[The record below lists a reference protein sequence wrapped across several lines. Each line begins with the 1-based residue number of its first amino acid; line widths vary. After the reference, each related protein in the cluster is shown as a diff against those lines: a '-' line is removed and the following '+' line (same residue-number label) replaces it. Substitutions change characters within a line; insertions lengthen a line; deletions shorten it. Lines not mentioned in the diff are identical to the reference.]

1 MMTNSCL
8 DYYRHPGQFKFFF
21 IVFTASEDFNL
32 LKCDIFTFRFS
43 LPVTATAE
51 NCMLTIYSYMA
62 IHLDEQKIIV
72 KNGKL
77 L

>member
-1 MMTNSCL
+1 M
-8 DYYRHPGQFKFFF
+8 
-21 IVFTASEDFNL
+21 FTASKDFNL
-32 LKCDIFTFRFS
+32 LKCNIFAFRFP

-72 KNGKL
+72 KYGKL

>member
-1 MMTNSCL
+1 M
-8 DYYRHPGQFKFFF
+8 
-21 IVFTASEDFNL
+21 FTASEDFNL
-32 LKCDIFTFRFS
+32 LKCDTFTFRFS